1 MIKKHDSAFKRFSK
15 YVGGLHYDI
24 IVATIL
30 SIISTIF
37 DILPEILIGFAVDI
51 IVYQKESFLSTYL
64 GISDIFHQ
72 FILLG
77 GITFFVWIIEAS
89 FEYAFSLK
97 WRRLAQ
103 TLQHQLRIDTY
114 KHLQSVDVRFF
125 DNAMSGNLVSI
136 LNDDINQLERFFD
149 NGLHMVIHIIT
160 STVFVGAI
168 FLYLSPQIAFF
179 TFAPIPFIIAGVF
192 IFQRL
197 LGPEYDK
204 VRAKAGELNN
214 RFMNNLHGITTIK
227 SYAAEKFEVKSL
239 IKHSNEYQ
247 TINQRAIRLSAM
259 ITPATRLL
267 IMFGY
272 IASLLYGGYLC
283 MNKSL
288 SISEFTV
295 LVFLSQRLL
304 WPITYLGEISDL
316 FYRAVASINRILNLL
331 DAPISITS
339 GTLTP
344 SAKEIKGQISFSN
357 LSFSYEDK
365 RIINDLTLTIP
376 EKARVAFVGG
386 TGTGKSTLVKLLLR
400 FYDPSHGAIHIDN
413 KDLKEF
419 HLESLRRNIG
429 YVSQDVFLFN
439 GSIADNIAYGSFS
452 ASREEIEAAA
462 KVSEAH
468 DFIMKMPDGYQTKIG
483 ERGLKLSGGQKQR
496 LSLARAV
503 LKNPPILILD
513 EATSAVDNET
523 EAAIQHSLE
532 KIMADRT
539 TIIIAHRL
547 NTIRNVDKIY
557 VLEHGKIIEQGDHS
571 ALLEADG
578 TYAWLWQLQTGFSA

>member
-1 MIKKHDSAFKRFSK
+1 MMKKNNATFMRFNKYIGAF
-15 YVGGLHYDI
+15 HYDI
-24 IVATIL
+24 IIGTML
-30 SIISTIF
+30 SVISTIF
-37 DILPEILIGFAVDI
+37 DILPEILIGFAIDI
-51 IVYQKESFLSTYL
+51 IVYQKSSFIGQYVGLT
-64 GISDIFHQ
+64 DIFHQ

-77 GITFFVWIIEAS
+77 VITFFVWVIEAIL
-89 FEYAFSLK
+89 EYAFALK

-103 TLQHQLRIDTY
+103 KLQHQLRIDTY

-160 STVFVGAI
+160 STLLVGAI
-168 FLYLSPQIAFF
+168 FLYLSPQIALL

-192 IFQRL
+192 LFQRL

-247 TINQRAIRLSAM
+247 TLNQRAIRLSSL
-259 ITPATRLL
+259 ITPATRII

-272 IASLLYGGYLC
+272 IASLLYGGYLSL
-283 MNKSL
+283 NHTL

-316 FYRAVASINRILNLL
+316 FYRAMASMNRILNLL

-339 GTLTP
+339 GTLSPAATD
-344 SAKEIKGQISFSN
+344 IKGQITFSN

-365 RIINDLTLTIP
+365 KIIHDLTLTIP
-376 EKARVAFVGG
+376 EKSKVAFVGG
-386 TGTGKSTLVKLLLR
+386 TGTGKSTLVKLLMR
-400 FYDPSHGAIHIDN
+400 FYDPTAGAIYLDN
-413 KDLKEF
+413 RDLKEL

-439 GSIADNIAYGSFS
+439 GTVADNIAYGSFS
-452 ASREEIEAAA
+452 SSREEVEAAA
-462 KVSEAH
+462 KVAEAH

-483 ERGLKLSGGQKQR
+483 ERGMKLSGGQKQR
-496 LSLARAV
+496 LSIARAV

-523 EAAIQHSLE
+523 EAAIQQSLE
-532 KIMADRT
+532 KVMEDRT

-557 VLEHGKIIEQGDHS
+557 VLEHGKIIEQGNH
-571 ALLEADG
+571 ATLLDVDG
-578 TYAWLWQLQTGFSA
+578 TYAWLWQLQTGDI